1 MEEAIAIHNYMK
13 SFRSDD
19 SPVDQ
24 VLKGIW
30 KNQGG
35 ELYDFSNK
43 SKAAKKNPDGSLK
56 FYLVYTSSSPRG
68 EWKLARVDRGTEK
81 GMEVIFFSAGK
92 SIPYSEQTLPLFLCF
107 NARIRQLTSLQ
118 GAHSRY

>member
-81 GMEVIFFSAGK
+81 GMEVIFFSAGEK
-92 SIPYSEQTLPLFLCF
+92 YTLFRTDPPAFSLF
-107 NARIRQLTSLQ
+107 
-118 GAHSRY
+118 

>member
-13 SFRSDD
+13 PFRSDD

-56 FYLVYTSSSPRG
+56 FYLVYTSSSPGG
-68 EWKLARVDRGTEK
+68 EWKMARADRGGPKREWK
-81 GMEVIFFSAGK
+81 SFSFPPGK
-92 SIPYSEQTLPLFLCF
+92 KYTSFRTGPPAFSLF
-107 NARIRQLTSLQ
+107 
-118 GAHSRY
+118 